1 MLQKIACPH
10 CGVIGSAADSM
21 VGMKLRC
28 PRCEKVFLL
37 MQDRLIGPSVSAIEI
52 AGEESMSAVESG
64 GVVSS
69 AGGEKTFLEP
79 ITEMELEVAPE
90 PEAEPEV
97 EVVPEPEAE
106 PEVEVAPEPEA
117 EPEVEVV
124 PEPEPEPEVEV
135 APEPEPEP
143 EIEVAPAPEAEP
155 EIEVVPAPEPEPEI
169 EVAPA
174 PEAEPEIEVAPEPE
188 PEPEIEVVPAP
199 EPEPEIE
206 VAPAPEAEPEIEVAP
221 EPEPELKI
229 VHEAEPVLPVE
240 ETKGEDQEGE
250 GLESTAMPAHVCD
263 GCGESFHPEFM
274 QEIDSKFYCGVC
286 QLRSAALDAKEKAPR
301 FGGGQLRG
309 TLAALLLLGLLVLLV
324 LVLKKL
330 GII

>member
-1 MLQKIACPH
+1 
-10 CGVIGSAADSM
+10 
-21 VGMKLRC
+21 
-28 PRCEKVFLL
+28 
-37 MQDRLIGPSVSAIEI
+37 
-52 AGEESMSAVESG
+52 
-64 GVVSS
+64 
-69 AGGEKTFLEP
+69 
-79 ITEMELEVAPE
+79 
-90 PEAEPEV
+90 
-97 EVVPEPEAE
+97 
-106 PEVEVAPEPEA
+106 
-117 EPEVEVV
+117 
-124 PEPEPEPEVEV
+124 
-135 APEPEPEP
+135 
-143 EIEVAPAPEAEP
+143 
-155 EIEVVPAPEPEPEI
+155 
-169 EVAPA
+169 
-174 PEAEPEIEVAPEPE
+174 
-188 PEPEIEVVPAP
+188 
-199 EPEPEIE
+199 EPEIE